1 MTFIQ
6 KYSLIIAG
14 SAFLILGLLIL
25 ENFFPG
31 DLSKNAAKVFIIC
44 GALSVFYYFIRKKKL
59 ADKK

>member
-6 KYSLIIAG
+6 KYSLIITG
-14 SAFLILGLLIL
+14 SAFLIFGLLIL
-25 ENFFPG
+25 DDYFLG

-44 GALSVFYYFIRKKKL
+44 GVLSVLYYFIRKKKL